1 MNSANHNL
9 KDDEYFKSVGWV
21 LWLVLIANLAVTIV
35 KIALGITVGAL
46 AVIADGF
53 HSLVDSSS
61 NLVGLAAINLARRPA
76 DERHPYGYRRY
87 ETLGA
92 LAIGGLLLVA
102 GWEILQAIFV
112 RFTQGNQ
119 PEITPLALGIILLTF
134 PVNLIVAVY
143 EAKAG
148 KRLNSEILLADAKH
162 TQTDLYITGSVVF
175 SMLGTYLGL
184 GWLDIV
190 VAAFVVILILRAAI
204 SILGE
209 TARWLTDVVVV
220 DSELIEQIAYSAPAV
235 RFVHRVRSRGTADAA
250 FVDLHVK
257 VNPGMST
264 SQAHAIASE
273 IERLLISEID
283 HVIDALVHIEPAAQE
298 RPNQWENMSLDV
310 RQIADGMNLGIHD
323 LHIHTNVQGEYSV
336 ELHLELRNKIT
347 LGEAHDLADDFE
359 ARVQSRWP
367 QTQTITTHLEPMPQ
381 DMLLPGELP
390 DPAHQEKISRI
401 LKKYV
406 SPAQIL
412 SVQVF
417 RSGEHIHAAASI
429 SMDKNLLLEEAHEI
443 TEEIETDLLNQIP
456 ILSRVTLHLEP
467 QP

>member
-1 MNSANHNL
+1 MHSANHSP
-9 KDDEYFKSVGWV
+9 KDEGYFKSVRWV

-35 KIALGITVGAL
+35 KIALGIAVGAL

-102 GWEILQAIFV
+102 GWEILQAIIV
-112 RFTQGNQ
+112 RFTAGNQ
-119 PEITPLALGIILLTF
+119 PEITPLALVIVLLTF

-162 TQTDLYITGSVVF
+162 TQTDLYITGSVVL
-175 SMLGTYLGL
+175 SMIGTYLGL

-209 TARWLTDVVVV
+209 TARWLTDVVVA
-220 DSELIEQIAYSAPAV
+220 DAELVEQIAYSVPAV

-264 SQAHAIASE
+264 AQAHAIASE
-273 IERLLISEID
+273 IESLLISEID

-298 RPNQWENMSLDV
+298 RPTQWENMSLDV
-310 RQIADGMNLGIHD
+310 RQIADAMNLGIHD
-323 LHIHTNVQGEYSV
+323 LHIHTNLQGEYTV
-336 ELHLELRNKIT
+336 ELHLELRNEIT
-347 LGEAHDLADDFE
+347 LGEAHDMADDFE
-359 ARVQSRWP
+359 SRVQSRWP
-367 QTQTITTHLEPMPQ
+367 QTQTITTHLEPMPR
-381 DMLLPGELP
+381 DMLMPGELP
-390 DPAHQEKISRI
+390 DPVYQEKIRQI
-401 LKKYV
+401 MKKYI
-406 SPAQIL
+406 SLAQL
-412 SVQVF
+412 LTVQVF
-417 RSGEHIHAAASI
+417 RSGEHIHAAVTI
-429 SMDKNLLLEEAHEI
+429 SMDENLNLEEAHEI
-443 TEEIETDLLNQIP
+443 SEEIETDLLNQISV
-456 ILSRVTLHLEP
+456 LSRVTLHVEP
-467 QP
+467 KT